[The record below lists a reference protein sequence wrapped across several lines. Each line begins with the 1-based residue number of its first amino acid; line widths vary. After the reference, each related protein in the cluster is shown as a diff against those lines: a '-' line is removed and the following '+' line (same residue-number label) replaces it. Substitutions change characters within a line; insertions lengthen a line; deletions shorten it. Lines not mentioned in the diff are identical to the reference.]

1 LRSGSAKKYPGD
13 RPGEG
18 DCMAREETVRRIAND
33 IKQLVGRIVSH
44 EMKDPRIGMTSVVSV
59 DLSPDLGLAR
69 IYVSVFGDHEQEDRT
84 LEVLRGAQGFVR
96 SEMGSRLDLKYVP
109 EIQFI
114 LDRSIERGRHIDS
127 ILREIREGEE
137 RDRR

>member
-1 LRSGSAKKYPGD
+1 
-13 RPGEG
+13 
-18 DCMAREETVRRIAND
+18 MAREETVRRIAND